1 MLGQEMALHTNRCP
15 YLAPTHFDAHP
26 DDDGDNAGD
35 DDAGDDDNDDDDD
48 NNCGGG
54 RSNVGGL
61 GSGDQPSLIVTIA

>member
-1 MLGQEMALHTNRCP
+1 MQIQTEGEH
-15 YLAPTHFDAHP
+15 
-26 DDDGDNAGD
+26 DDDDEG

-61 GSGDQPSLIVTIA
+61 GSGDQPSLIVTIG

>member
-35 DDAGDDDNDDDDD
+35 DDNDDVDGYDDGNAGDDDNA
-48 NNCGGG
+48 
-54 RSNVGGL
+54 
-61 GSGDQPSLIVTIA
+61 GDGNDSAL